1 MIDKITNILKQKPL
15 IIPQSLFY
23 NYKKLNINEQDLLVL
38 IFLLNSEETFNPML
52 ISSNMQIKIDEV
64 MKSIN
69 NLINQKLIEIDTIK
83 VNKIKEVTNLN
94 KLYEKLALLLSNENK
109 ENNKDIYKKFEEE
122 LGRTL
127 APTEVTMIADL
138 KENYSEELIL
148 YALKNAVINGARNL
162 RYIDSTLKNWKTSGY
177 KTKEDV
183 ENNQKKFKQER
194 KPEIIDYDW
203 LNES

>member
-1 MIDKITNILKQKPL
+1 
-15 IIPQSLFY
+15 
-23 NYKKLNINEQDLLVL
+23 
-38 IFLLNSEETFNPML
+38 
-52 ISSNMQIKIDEV
+52 
-64 MKSIN
+64 
-69 NLINQKLIEIDTIK
+69 
-83 VNKIKEVTNLN
+83 
-94 KLYEKLALLLSNENK
+94 
-109 ENNKDIYKKFEEE
+109 
-122 LGRTL
+122 
-127 APTEVTMIADL
+127 MIADL
-138 KENYSEELIL
+138 KENYNEELIL

>member
-69 NLINQKLIEIDTIK
+69 NLINQKLIEIDK
-83 VNKIKEVTNLN
+83 
-94 KLYEKLALLLSNENK
+94 
-109 ENNKDIYKKFEEE
+109 
-122 LGRTL
+122 
-127 APTEVTMIADL
+127 
-138 KENYSEELIL
+138 
-148 YALKNAVINGARNL
+148 
-162 RYIDSTLKNWKTSGY
+162 
-177 KTKEDV
+177 
-183 ENNQKKFKQER
+183 
-194 KPEIIDYDW
+194 
-203 LNES
+203 